1 VKAQAILDEL
11 MDEYEIIGKSLKGS
25 MSKDNIEKYLNMNI
39 ESDNESFEVTVLYP
53 PTSLV
58 FTVTLDEAEET
69 EKRVLINDK
78 TNASLRNLHAY
89 LKML

>member
-1 VKAQAILDEL
+1 M

-25 MSKDNIEKYLNMNI
+25 MSKENIEKFLGLNI
-39 ESDNESFEVTVLYP
+39 DSDDESFGVTVLYP
-53 PTSLV
+53 PTSLL
-58 FTVTLDEAEET
+58 FTVTVDEEDI

-78 TNASLRNLHAY
+78 TNASLKNLHAY